1 MVVTGPYGS
10 EAFCNRVSETV
21 EIGAEDNS
29 DGGSGSGQNDDD
41 ESGATMFLPHV
52 SGLVV
57 RAVACGLAAYWL

>member
-29 DGGSGSGQNDDD
+29 DGGSDSGENGDD
-41 ESGATMFLPHV
+41 ESGAAMFSPHV
-52 SGLVV
+52 RGLMVS
-57 RAVACGLAAYWL
+57 AVACGFAAYWL